1 MNHPANDELRENQH
15 DDAPPTMFHVYVYAE
30 GISLNG
36 KEYLLD
42 DAGERMLFPSDEN
55 ARRFI
60 TDAVIQV
67 GDLEQGSDT
76 MTDDEL
82 EKMGYYIGLDLQ
94 EWSATE

>member
-1 MNHPANDELRENQH
+1 MSHSANDELRENQH
-15 DDAPPTMFHVYVYAE
+15 NDAPPTMFHVYVYAE
-30 GISLNG
+30 GISING

-67 GDLEQGSDT
+67 GDLEQGSNT

-94 EWSATE
+94 EWSVTG